1 MSARRICIVGLDSLG
16 LLSGEENP
24 KYIGGE
30 SIQHVLLARAWR
42 DLGHD
47 VSMIVH
53 DEGQGAR
60 REFDGIT
67 AIAAQSRTGG
77 IRGLRFFH
85 PRATKLLSALIGAD
99 AETYYQSPAG
109 AYTGITG
116 WFCRATGRR
125 FIFRVASDS
134 DCEKEHGRIQFWRDR
149 KLYNYGLRRADLVAA
164 QTEFQAQLLRENH
177 DIESVT
183 LNMMVEPPRNGVQRE
198 KDIDVL
204 WVSNLRALKR
214 PELALELARQLPHV
228 KFSIAGGPMP
238 GGETYY
244 EDVRAAAARLPNVKM
259 HGAVRYADSG
269 TLFDRAKIF
278 LNTSSIEGF
287 PNTFLQ
293 AWIRGVP
300 VVSFFDPDSL
310 VQRLQLGHIANS
322 VDEMR
327 EAISS
332 LLEDDGERQLT
343 GRRARDFATREYTTG
358 VAARYL
364 ELLNQNSPQGRPA
377 SAHWAK
383 QGATQRANQ
392 GADLP

>member
-1 MSARRICIVGLDSLG
+1 MSARRICIVGLDSYG
-16 LLSGEENP
+16 MLSGEENP

-60 REFDGIT
+60 RVHDGIT
-67 AIAAQSRTGG
+67 AIAAHTRHGG
-77 IRGLRFFH
+77 MPGLRFFH
-85 PRATKLLSALIGAD
+85 PRATRLVSAMIAANAD
-99 AETYYQSPAG
+99 VYYQSPAG
-109 AYTGITG
+109 AYTGITA
-116 WFCRATGRR
+116 WFCGATGRR

-149 KLYNYGLRRADLVAA
+149 MLYSYGLRRAALVAA
-164 QTEFQAQLLRENH
+164 QTDFQAQMLRENH
-177 DIESVT
+177 EIESAVV
-183 LNMMVEPPRNGVQRE
+183 NMMVEPPRNGSQPE

-214 PELALELARQLPHV
+214 PELALELARQLPQV
-228 KFSIAGGPMP
+228 KFSLAGGPMP

-244 EDVRAAAARLPNVKM
+244 EDVRAAAARLPNVTM

-269 TLFDRAKIF
+269 ALFDRARIF

-332 LLEDDGERQLT
+332 LLEDEDDRQLT
-343 GRRARDFATREYTTG
+343 GRRARDFASREFTTG

-364 ELLNQNSPQGRPA
+364 ELLDRHSSQMRLGTAQSV
-377 SAHWAK
+377 
-383 QGATQRANQ
+383 NQ
-392 GADLP
+392 GADVP

>member
-1 MSARRICIVGLDSLG
+1 MSTRRICIVGLDSFG

-47 VSMIVH
+47 VSIIVH

-60 REFDGIT
+60 REFEGIT
-67 AIAAQSRTGG
+67 AIAAHSRNGG

-125 FIFRVASDS
+125 FIFRIASDS
-134 DCEKEHGRIQFWRDR
+134 DCEKDHGRIQFWRDR
-149 KLYNYGLRRADLVAA
+149 KLYNYGLRCADVVAA
-164 QTEFQAQLLRENH
+164 QTEFQAQMLRENH
-177 DIESVT
+177 GLESPVV
-183 LNMMVEPPRNGVQRE
+183 NMMVETPKRDSGAER
-198 KDIDVL
+198 DIDVL

-228 KFSIAGGPMP
+228 KFTLAGGPMP

-244 EDVRAAAARLPNVKM
+244 EDMLAAAARLPNVTM
-259 HGAVRYADSG
+259 LGPVRYAETG
-269 TLFDRAKIF
+269 ALFDRAKVF

-300 VVSFFDPDSL
+300 VVTFFDPDSL
-310 VQRLQLGHIANS
+310 VQRLSLGHTANS
-322 VDEMR
+322 LDEMR
-327 EAISS
+327 EAIRN
-332 LLEDDGERQLT
+332 LLDNDDERQLI
-343 GRRARDFATREYTTG
+343 GRRARDFATREYTSG

-364 ELLNQNSPQGRPA
+364 ELLDLHSPRMRLGTAPEM
-377 SAHWAK
+377 K
-383 QGATQRANQ
+383 QQRQ
-392 GADLP
+392 IREQQP

>member
-1 MSARRICIVGLDSLG
+1 MSARQICIVGLDSYG
-16 LLSGEENP
+16 MLSGEDNP

-30 SIQHVLLARAWR
+30 AIQHVLLARAWR

-47 VSMIVH
+47 VSIIVH

-60 REFDGIT
+60 REIDGIT
-67 AIAAQSRTGG
+67 AIAAHSRQGG
-77 IRGLRFFH
+77 LRGLRFFH
-85 PRATKLLSALIGAD
+85 PRATRLLSALIAAD
-99 AETYYQSPAG
+99 ADIYYQSPTG
-109 AYTGITG
+109 ACTGITA

-149 KLYNYGLRRADLVAA
+149 KLYNYGLRRADMVAA
-164 QTEFQAQLLRENH
+164 QTQFQAQMLRENH
-177 DIESVT
+177 GIESVT
-183 LNMMVEPPRNGVQRE
+183 LNMMVEPPRNGMQRE

-214 PELALELARQLPHV
+214 PELALELARQLPDV
-228 KFSIAGGPMP
+228 KFSLAGGPMP
-238 GGETYY
+238 GGDTYF
-244 EDVRAAAARLPNVKM
+244 EDVCAAAARLPNVTM

-269 TLFDRAKIF
+269 LLFDRARIF

-327 EAISS
+327 EAIRS
-332 LLEDDGERQLT
+332 LLEDDSERQLT
-343 GRRARDFATREYTTG
+343 GRRAREFATREFTNG

-364 ELLNQNSPQGRPA
+364 ELLDRHSPQMRLGTA
-377 SAHWAK
+377 
-383 QGATQRANQ
+383 QGVNQ

>member
-1 MSARRICIVGLDSLG
+1 MSARRICIVGLDSYG
-16 LLSGEENP
+16 MLSGEENP

-47 VSMIVH
+47 VTMIVY

-60 REFDGIT
+60 REIDGIT
-67 AIAAQSRTGG
+67 VIAAHSRHGG

-85 PRATKLLSALIGAD
+85 PRATRLLSALIGAD
-99 AETYYQSPAG
+99 ADTYYQSPAG

-116 WFCRATGRR
+116 WFCRTTGRR
-125 FIFRVASDS
+125 FIFRIASDS

-149 KLYNYGLRRADLVAA
+149 KLYNYGLRSANVIAA
-164 QTEFQAQLLRENH
+164 QTEFQAQMLRENH
-177 DIESVT
+177 GLESAIV
-183 LNMMVEPPRNGVQRE
+183 NMMVETPKKNAGGER
-198 KDIDVL
+198 DIDVL

-228 KFSIAGGPMP
+228 KFTLAGGPMP

-244 EDVRAAAARLPNVKM
+244 GDMLAAAARLPNVTM
-259 HGAVRYADSG
+259 LGPVRYAETG
-269 TLFDRAKIF
+269 ALFDRAKVF

-310 VQRLQLGHIANS
+310 IQRLSLGHTANS
-322 VDEMR
+322 LDEMR
-327 EAISS
+327 EAIRS
-332 LLEDDGERQLT
+332 LLENDDDRQLT
-343 GRRARDFATREYTTG
+343 GRRAREFATREFTNG

-364 ELLNQNSPQGRPA
+364 ELLDLNSSRMRMVPPLKSNNKPEYREQQP
-377 SAHWAK
+377 
-383 QGATQRANQ
+383 
-392 GADLP
+392 

>member
-1 MSARRICIVGLDSLG
+1 MSARRICIVGLDSYG
-16 LLSGEENP
+16 MLSGEENT

-47 VSMIVH
+47 VSIIVH
-53 DEGQGAR
+53 DEGQGQR
-60 REFDGIT
+60 RVHDGIT
-67 AIAAQSRTGG
+67 AIAAQSRDGG
-77 IRGLRFFH
+77 IPGLRFFH
-85 PRATKLLSALIGAD
+85 PRATRLLSALIAAD
-99 AETYYQSPAG
+99 ADTYYQSPAG
-109 AYTGITG
+109 AFTGITA

-149 KLYNYGLRRADLVAA
+149 KLYNYGLRRADFVAA

-177 DIESVT
+177 GIESAV
-183 LNMMVEPPRNGVQRE
+183 LNMMVEQPRNAMPVE

-204 WVSNLRALKR
+204 WLSNLRALKR

-228 KFSIAGGPMP
+228 NFTIAGGPMP
-238 GGETYY
+238 GGETYF
-244 EDVRAAAARLPNVKM
+244 EDVRAAATRLPNVNM

-269 TLFDRAKIF
+269 NLFDRAKIF

-300 VVSFFDPDSL
+300 VVSFFDPDGL
-310 VQRLQLGHIANS
+310 IRRLQLGHVATTI
-322 VDEMR
+322 DDMR
-327 EAISS
+327 ESIGG
-332 LLEDDGERQLT
+332 LLDVHVYRENI
-343 GRRARDFATREYTTG
+343 GRRARDFVSREF
-358 VAARYL
+358 
-364 ELLNQNSPQGRPA
+364 
-377 SAHWAK
+377 
-383 QGATQRANQ
+383 
-392 GADLP
+392 